1 VRRFRTLKL
10 GHLGFKGAHV
20 RKYIFFFSL
29 ALVVGCNYQTPKS
42 MLGADSSASV
52 IAGEQTIGWSLIQK
66 QVLNNCF
73 SCHSGLV
80 PPTFIS
86 SGDVKINLNSILS
99 VTYAGSMPPSSSGSP
114 KLTACQEAILNEWSK
129 AGAPNQTDIL
139 VSSLTD
145 CKSGNIT
152 SAPPPTVTPPA
163 PVPTVAYIDWSLIN
177 SRVVVS
183 CSACHGSSFNTYS
196 SASKK
201 IQSILGVV
209 RSNAMPPR
217 NPLSAC
223 QKTLLNQWANAG
235 TPQATKI
242 KVSDFP
248 ECAGFI

>member
-1 VRRFRTLKL
+1 ML
-10 GHLGFKGAHV
+10 
-20 RKYIFFFSL
+20 KYIFFVSVVL
-29 ALVVGCNYQTPKS
+29 LVGCNYQTPKS
-42 MLGADSSASV
+42 ALGTDSSASV
-52 IAGEQTIGWSLIQK
+52 IAGEQTISWPLIQK

-73 SCHSGLV
+73 SCHSGMV
-80 PPTFIS
+80 PPSFIS

-99 VTYAGSMPPSSSGSP
+99 VIYAGSMPPSSSGYP
-114 KLTACQEAILNEWSK
+114 KLTACQESILNEWRK
-129 AGAPNQTDIL
+129 AGGPDQTDIL
-139 VSSLTD
+139 VSSLSD
-145 CKSGNIT
+145 CKAGTIT
-152 SAPPPTVTPPA
+152 SVPSTPAPVNPPAVSPPA
-163 PVPTVAYIDWSLIN
+163 PVPTVAYIDWNLIN

-209 RSNAMPPR
+209 RANAMPPR

-235 TPQATKI
+235 APQATKI